1 MNYLGLNAVL
11 FAWLPFP
18 ALNFHTEWRIGSP
31 GIEDALCSSFSSTG
45 TANRILT
52 DSNICRSHQVNFD
65 KWHVMGFRTLLVKM
79 RGNIPRMEYNYIT
92 VALLCVLHG
101 NRITFQVLLLLLL
114 LALELRVDDGPLW
127 VRTLDAEGCE
137 INCGVFHSPRA
148 TELRQAFEDSSL
160 QKRRVVATTCQLSLF
175 NN

>member
-31 GIEDALCSSFSSTG
+31 GIEDAPCSSFSSTG

-65 KWHVMGFRTLLVKM
+65 KWHVMGFRTLLVRM

-127 VRTLDAEGCE
+127 MRT
-137 INCGVFHSPRA
+137 
-148 TELRQAFEDSSL
+148 
-160 QKRRVVATTCQLSLF
+160 RRVVKLTVGFFIRHERLNWDRHSKILLCRRGAWWPQHAMPVEF
-175 NN
+175 V